1 MKLVFNQPTIMEM
14 VYSCAMTTCIIIIII
29 MEEDAPL
36 KGNELP
42 KTGISSKNIRQV
54 SSTNRSRGS
63 KIEAILKL
71 RCSGN

>member
-42 KTGISSKNIRQV
+42 KTGISSKNN
-54 SSTNRSRGS
+54 STSQQH
-63 KIEAILKL
+63 
-71 RCSGN
+71 